1 MVYLFRPS
9 RTLRRYV
16 LYQIPGW
23 ILAIIGAGLL
33 HHLVGLSTSWGIML
47 VGSWVIK
54 DAALY
59 PFLRTSYNPDSPSP
73 IEKLVGLQGIAAEP
87 LAPKGYINVRGELWL
102 AEAYPRG
109 TTIEQSRPVIV
120 DSFKGRLL
128 LVRPATTPQSAI
140 ASPSNA

>member
-1 MVYLFRPS
+1 M
-9 RTLRRYV
+9 
-16 LYQIPGW
+16 LYQIPGCL
-23 ILAIIGAGLL
+23 LAIIGTVFL
-33 HHLVGLSTSWGIML
+33 HYLVGLSTSWGIIL

-73 IEKLVGLQGIAAEP
+73 IEKLIGLQGIAAEP
-87 LAPKGYINVRGELWL
+87 LAPKGYIKVRGELWL

-120 DSFKGRLL
+120 DNFRGRLL
-128 LVRPATTPQSAI
+128 LVRPTSKPLSVATSQS
-140 ASPSNA
+140 NG